1 MTPTPE
7 FTPPPQDEL
16 LSVQHLRLETEAT
29 GQAVV
34 EDLSFQLRRG
44 EFLAVVGESGSGK
57 TMAARAILGLLPTGI
72 RRAGGRMLLDGED
85 LGEAPS
91 ERLRTLRG
99 ASIGMVFQE
108 PMVSLNPAHRVGE
121 QMAEGLR
128 LHTQLSA
135 AEIRARCIEMLRR
148 VQIRD
153 PEHCLRAYPHE
164 FSGGMRQR
172 IMLAS
177 VMLLRPRLLIADEPT
192 TALDT
197 LTQREVLDLMVEL
210 AREEGTAV
218 LLITHNLGLVAR
230 YAQRAIVL
238 QRGRLVETGEVRQIL
253 YAPADPYTR
262 QLVDAL
268 PRRGPAEP
276 GRGAGQ
282 PLIQVRGLSVVYPG
296 TRTGLFK
303 RQPPHQA
310 LAPTDLDIHAGE
322 TVAVVGG
329 SGSGKTTLGRAIL
342 RLVPAAGGQILF
354 RGEEVLGARGAA
366 LHRFRLAC
374 QLVFQDPY
382 SSLDPRMRVGD
393 IVAEPLRHLP
403 ELQGDALRRRL
414 GETLDEVGLAQLA
427 RRFPHELSGGQ
438 RQRVAIA
445 RALVRRPAFVVAD
458 EPVSALDM
466 TIQAQV
472 LSLFQDLQ
480 KHHGFA
486 CMFVSHDLAAV
497 EQIADRVVVMAA
509 GRIVEQGTRDRI
521 FDHPQHE
528 YTRALLQAAPVLDA
542 CAPQATPVPAAASV
556 IPIERPRDRALVQ
569 GASRGG

>member
-1 MTPTPE
+1 MSTVIN
-7 FTPPPQDEL
+7 FSDAF
-16 LSVQHLRLETEAT
+16 LSIRNLRLEAPAT

-34 EDLSFQLRRG
+34 ENLSFHVRSG

-57 TMAARAILGLLPTGI
+57 TMAARAILGLLPGGI
-72 RRAGGRMLLDGED
+72 VRTQGQILMDGED
-85 LGEAPS
+85 LAAAAP
-91 ERLRTLRG
+91 ERLRKLRG

-108 PMVSLNPAHRVGE
+108 PMVSLNPAHRIGD
-121 QMAEGLR
+121 QMAEGLQ

-135 AEIRARCIEMLRR
+135 PEIRARCVEMLKR

-153 PEHCLRAYPHE
+153 PEHCLNAYPHE

-177 VMLLRPRLLIADEPT
+177 VMLLKPKLLIADEPT

-238 QRGRLVETGEVRQIL
+238 QKGRLVEAGDVRQIL
-253 YAPADPYTR
+253 YTPKDPYTR

-268 PRRGPAEP
+268 PRRGESAAGK
-276 GRGAGQ
+276 GRRE
-282 PLIQVRGLSVVYPG
+282 PLIQVRGLSVTFPG

-303 RQPPHQA
+303 RRPPHCA
-310 LAPTDLDIHAGE
+310 VDHLDLDIHAGE

-342 RLVPAAGGQILF
+342 RLTAASSGQVLF
-354 RGEEVLGARGAA
+354 RGNDILRADGPA
-366 LHRFRLAC
+366 LHQFRLAC

-382 SSLDPRMRVGD
+382 SSLDPRMRVRE

-403 ELQGDALRRRL
+403 ELKGEALNRRIA
-414 GETLDEVGLAQLA
+414 ETLDEVGLGQLE
-427 RRFPHELSGGQ
+427 RRYPHELSGGQ

-445 RALVRRPAFVVAD
+445 RALVRRPAFIVAD

-472 LSLFQDLQ
+472 LKLFHDLQ
-480 KHHGFA
+480 QHHGFA
-486 CMFVSHDLAAV
+486 CLFISHDLGAV
-497 EQIADRVVVMAA
+497 EQIADRVVVMEH
-509 GRIVEQGTRDRI
+509 GKIVEQGSRDTVY
-521 FDHPQHE
+521 DSPQHA
-528 YTRALLQAAPVLDA
+528 YTRALLEAAPVLDA
-542 CAPQATPVPAAASV
+542 PTPAGTPALAPVV
-556 IPIERPRDRALVQ
+556 
-569 GASRGG
+569 